1 MCLYNGAKA
10 ILSLYTVQHHHR
22 HMLCAVLC
30 AESFGVETLHT

>member
-10 ILSLYTVQHHHR
+10 ILSLYTVKHHHR

-30 AESFGVETLHT
+30 AEPFGVETLHT